1 MSGCKKISVKF
12 GLSSSPFQPLSP
24 QMSSTFLD
32 VYLPDGVI
40 NIQCGSEGKICLK
53 HGWKT
58 SQPLELNEF
67 GAAEPETT
75 VQACVSTFGSVKP
88 LDNPWKRGRRG
99 QKLNLN
105 LQVIQEMIENWFRE
119 RSEAAML
126 QKLPKFPR
134 FQTLEP
140 TTTSRAARFRPRPR
154 SLSRPAVSKPPED
167 RSWSQ
172 LARWPGFS
180 FDADL

>member
-88 LDNPWKRGRRG
+88 LDNPWERGRRG

-105 LQVIQEMIENWFRE
+105 LQVIQEMSENSESTLRQQCFKSCPNFHVFR
-119 RSEAAML
+119 RWNPLQQAA
-126 QKLPKFPR
+126 QPVSGPG
-134 FQTLEP
+134 P
-140 TTTSRAARFRPRPR
+140 AVWAAR
-154 SLSRPAVSKPPED
+154 LSANPQRTGAGVS
-167 RSWSQ
+167 
-172 LARWPGFS
+172 
-180 FDADL
+180 